1 MCPPHTLIVPRLDK
15 TVTLYS
21 SIIVMFWCEYT
32 QIAVSK
38 ITLHGLQM
46 NTTEKL
52 NLSIKHSSSCNKQQK
67 LDQNVQI
74 NLLKYYLFGLL
85 TLNCRF
91 FNLPI
96 IKVTL
101 AALLASLFVLKSR
114 NQQFGSHSFPLA
126 LRSQSRTP
134 LGISIKPTILTTIVF
149 EQGIKG

>member
-1 MCPPHTLIVPRLDK
+1 MKKMHFLGLRITNGIIIYLD
-15 TVTLYS
+15 
-21 SIIVMFWCEYT
+21 FWHW
-32 QIAVSK
+32 IAD
-38 ITLHGLQM
+38 L
-46 NTTEKL
+46 
-52 NLSIKHSSSCNKQQK
+52 
-67 LDQNVQI
+67 
-74 NLLKYYLFGLL
+74 
-85 TLNCRF
+85 